1 MSLLNV
7 QNLSVDIGDLT
18 VLDSISFDLKSG
30 DILALT
36 GESGSGSNCISASA
50 VMDLPD
56 PLSPVR
62 ARISPDPSAKLMVSR
77 TDISPI

>member
-7 QNLSVDIGDLT
+7 QNLSVKIGDLS

-36 GESGSGSNCISASA
+36 GESGSG
-50 VMDLPD
+50 
-56 PLSPVR
+56 
-62 ARISPDPSAKLMVSR
+62 K
-77 TDISPI
+77 